1 MTSNTLP
8 PGPDTP
14 LLAAL
19 RARSLLSPQEEGLM
33 RSPGVLALAPRAQ
46 LDYLQSNRRIGAWVT
61 LIAGGLRLALL
72 AGALVSHLGLSA
84 TGFMPLGWWTVVV
97 PLLLA
102 GVLVWL
108 TPAFVRRVRE
118 LNRRLPA
125 YEDLFTGIAPPG
137 IEGQLPAT
145 IRP

>member
-1 MTSNTLP
+1 MTIAPLP
-8 PGPDTP
+8 PGVDTP

-46 LDYLQSNRRIGAWVT
+46 LDYLQSNRRVGAWVT
-61 LIAGGLRLALL
+61 LLAGGLRLALI
-72 AGALVSHLGLSA
+72 AGALVAHVVLSA
-84 TGFMPLGWWTVVV
+84 SGLMPLGWWTVVV
-97 PLLLA
+97 PVALA

-108 TPAFVRRVRE
+108 TPVFLRRVRE

-125 YEDLFTGIAPPG
+125 YEELCPDVPVR
-137 IEGQLPAT
+137 Q
-145 IRP
+145 